1 MRLTEMGVKPSAKK
15 INKIME
21 SRFGVK
27 IDYANLDFIKAY
39 KLARGLTESLNQI
52 KHSHGVHVAEKNPKY
67 MELLMVREGLHRWM
81 VENKQQLI
89 MESEMGKSQAILA
102 AKDMVDS
109 IQDMLEDV
117 SKMQNEQMPALLD
130 TIRDQIGMEQA
141 DTFKNSVG
149 SLLANM
155 VSQLSSARESAD
167 QAARALAGEQ
177 VAQPMGMGMGTGMDG
192 GLPGQLPT
200 APGDE
205 LGGLGADDFAATD
218 AAAGPDEIGRE
229 KR

>member
-1 MRLTEMGVKPSAKK
+1 MRLTEMGAKPTSKK
-15 INKIME
+15 INKVME

-27 IDYANLDFIKAY
+27 IDYNNLNFPKAY
-39 KLARGLTESLNQI
+39 VLAQELTESLDRI

-109 IQDMLEDV
+109 IQDMLEEV

-141 DTFKNSVG
+141 DAFKASVEP
-149 SLLANM
+149 LLANM
-155 VSQLSSARESAD
+155 VQQLSSSRSTAD
-167 QAARALAGEQ
+167 DAARALAGEQ
-177 VAQPMGMGMGTGMDG
+177 VAQPMDMGMGVPAG
-192 GLPGQLPT
+192 GPVPGEMPATDMTSDL
-200 APGDE
+200 DV
-205 LGGLGADDFAATD
+205 DSFAATD
-218 AAAGPDEIGRE
+218 AAAGPNIVGRE